1 MIRNSFP
8 DAQVNQAIV
17 ARRIN
22 AFLYAFHLV
31 DGEIDVKFDRTVIVI
46 EYVVRVML
54 YLPTPS
60 LGFHLGLRLRS

>member
-1 MIRNSFP
+1 MLRYVMIRNSFP

-46 EYVVRVML
+46 E
-54 YLPTPS
+54 
-60 LGFHLGLRLRS
+60 